1 MASEPRRRLASAL
14 IPTRSA
20 FTWASECISLLM
32 LLLSGVESKLC
43 IPPPTLAFH
52 SLIVFTFSYYYYYY
66 YYYILQMHRLLCCW
80 CLVGC
85 PGRDSLMGS
94 PMSGCDVWIMFTVAC
109 FVCER
114 GCGSGADDE
123 WRYSMVSCSSLWF
136 QVSNTIKILLWY
148 RGIYVPVVDLELNLK
163 VW

>member
-1 MASEPRRRLASAL
+1 MAGKPRRRLASAL

-20 FTWASECISLLM
+20 FTWATECVSLLM
-32 LLLSGVESKLC
+32 LLLSGAESKLR
-43 IPPPTLAFH
+43 IPPLTLAFH
-52 SLIVFTFSYYYYYY
+52 SLIVFTCSYYYYYY
-66 YYYILQMHRLLCCW
+66 YYIVQMHRSLHCW

-85 PGRDSLMGS
+85 PRWDLLMGS

-109 FVCER
+109 FVCEQ

-123 WRYSMVSCSSLWF
+123 WRYAMVSCSSLWF
-136 QVSNTIKILLWY
+136 QVSNTLKILLWY
-148 RGIYVPVVDLELNLK
+148 RGIYVPVVDLKLDLK